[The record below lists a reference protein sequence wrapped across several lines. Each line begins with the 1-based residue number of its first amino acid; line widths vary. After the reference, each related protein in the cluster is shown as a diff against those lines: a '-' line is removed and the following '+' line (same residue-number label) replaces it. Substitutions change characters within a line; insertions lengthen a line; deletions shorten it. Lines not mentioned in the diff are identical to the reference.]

1 MVKRLNDPFIQAK
14 LAYFKTIWDHLEP
27 FLKQFQSDEPL
38 GPYLSTDLQN
48 ILQFMMK
55 NFVKPEIM
63 EKEKLTEI
71 DVLDKTKLIGAKK

>member
-1 MVKRLNDPFIQAK
+1 
-14 LAYFKTIWDHLEP
+14 
-27 FLKQFQSDEPL
+27 
-38 GPYLSTDLQN
+38 
-48 ILQFMMK
+48 MMK